1 MWPTTPK
8 SIKRLAFWPSP
19 KSLICS
25 LFRHA
30 LMEVTGR
37 DRTRTQFAVRKLA
50 TRTDGRSRAA
60 GSAIARSLARKH
72 RLIPAPL
79 HFGRRDRASLR
90 ISDANRTGRQFSEVE
105 IRGETAGEETM
116 EQHIT
121 QRSTSKPVII
131 LSKQDRHFRGVSPGM
146 FVQESAFIVGCHVE
160 SGCPLA
166 SQD

>member
-60 GSAIARSLARKH
+60 GSAIARSK
-72 RLIPAPL
+72 
-79 HFGRRDRASLR
+79 ASPDPR
-90 ISDANRTGRQFSEVE
+90 SIAFWQTRSSVVVSDANRTGRQFSEVE